1 MERVNGDN
9 VYFYG
14 AAFSIPFPEVRGTE
28 YFLEVTN
35 LTDPEWGWHETNYC
49 DYIDG
54 GLCPILDYPAIG
66 VPWDFPVWGTY
77 STVPTATTWLLAC
90 CKRRNQQAFCFWVE
104 DCWPSGEGR
113 REA

>member
-77 STVPTATTWLLAC
+77 CNGSNCNDLAFGLLQTPEPTSLLLLGGGLLAV
-90 CKRRNQQAFCFWVE
+90 RR
-104 DCWPSGEGR
+104 R
-113 REA
+113 KK